1 MTDLLI
7 ISMVL
12 LGYALVSGRLSG
24 TSVTAPMV
32 FVSAGLLLG
41 PAGAG
46 LISGGVEEEGIRLLA
61 EVTLGLVLFTDA
73 VRIDFRTL
81 RREYALP
88 LRLLAVG
95 MPVGIVVGTVMGLL
109 VLDPDQWWAA
119 ALLAA
124 VLIPTDA
131 ALGAAVVSDRRL
143 PVRVRQTLN
152 VESGLND
159 GIALPVVMLLLAL
172 TATEEGDVGSAS
184 WWASF
189 AARQIGLGVALGMAA
204 GLAGGLLIGKLGP
217 RGGITTTYERLA
229 TLAVAVMAFTG
240 AELSGGNGFIAAFV
254 AGLAFG
260 AVARERCPQVHEF
273 AEREGELLAMA
284 TFTLFGA
291 VIIGPRLGDVGWAEI
306 GYACLS
312 LVVMR
317 PLAVLVAMA
326 RSRVA
331 LPTVLFFGWFGP
343 RGLASILFALLVVE
357 ESGIAEAD
365 TILLVTATTVTL
377 SVYAHGLTAAP
388 LARRLGAYTSRLK
401 PAAAEHM
408 PMAEHHVRHGDR

>member
-1 MTDLLI
+1 MTDLLV
-7 ISMVL
+7 ISVIL
-12 LGYALVSGRLSG
+12 LAYALVSGRLAS

-32 FVSAGLLLG
+32 FVTAGLAFG

-46 LISGGVEEEGIRLLA
+46 LISGSVEEEGIRLLS

-73 VRIDFRTL
+73 VRIDFRAL

-88 LRLLAVG
+88 LRLLALG
-95 MPVGIVVGTVMGLL
+95 MPLGIALGTVFGLL
-109 VLDPDQWWAA
+109 VFDPGHWWAA

-172 TATEEGDVGSAS
+172 TAAEEGGIGSAS

-189 AARQIGLGVALGMAA
+189 AARQIGLGVVVGALA
-204 GLAGGLLIGKLGP
+204 GVAGGLLIERLGT
-217 RGGITTTYERLA
+217 RGRITTTYERLA
-229 TLAVAVMAFTG
+229 TLAIAVSAFTT
-240 AELSGGNGFIAAFV
+240 AELFGGNGFIAAFV
-254 AGLAFG
+254 TGLAFG
-260 AVARERCPQVHEF
+260 AVARDRCPQVHEF
-273 AEREGELLAMA
+273 AEREGELLAMT

-291 VIIGPRLGDVGWAEI
+291 VIIGPRLGDIGWAEV

-326 RSRVA
+326 RSGVA

-365 TILLVTATTVTL
+365 TILLVTAVTVTL

-388 LARRLGAYTSRLK
+388 LARRLGAYTAGLTPTAPERRS
-401 PAAAEHM
+401 M
-408 PMAEHHVRHGDR
+408 TEHHVRNRTR